1 MIEFYF
7 QNCKIINEEAQI
19 TIVAVARVM
28 HSLPELWE
36 EENDSSDKAR
46 GFGFWEGNEGDKSSL
61 RICSKPHEIRYSYM
75 WLHWPATLPANT

>member
-1 MIEFYF
+1 MYHIYEFYL
-7 QNCKIINEEAQI
+7 QNCKIINEREQV
-19 TIVAVARVM
+19 TVVEVARGV
-28 HSLPELWE
+28 HGLPELWE

-75 WLHWPATLPANT
+75 